1 MDSIFLTVRQ
11 IHGVFGRE
19 ILSVVIIA
27 AALYLAFTYRPNA
40 PRNPVARIFPVLIDI
55 QATLGLIYWLFGVF
69 TGIAYFLSFP
79 FILHPLLGLAT
90 AVVGHILFG
99 SRAPFARLDR
109 WAAPAALGIILVMVL
124 SNVMIAIVA

>member
-1 MDSIFLTVRQ
+1 MDPIFSTVRQ
-11 IHGVFGRE
+11 IHGIFGRE

-55 QATLGLIYWLFGVF
+55 QATLGLIYWLSGVF
-69 TGIAYFLSFP
+69 TGISYFLSFP

-124 SNVMIAIVA
+124 SNVMIAIMA

>member
-1 MDSIFLTVRQ
+1 MDPIFAVVRQ
-11 IHGVFGRE
+11 AHAIFGRE
-19 ILSVVIIA
+19 VLSVLIVA
-27 AALYLAFTYRPNA
+27 AAIYLAFTYRPNA
-40 PRNPVARIFPVLIDI
+40 PRSPVARIFPVLIDI

-69 TGIAYFLSFP
+69 AGVAYFLSFP

-90 AVVGHILFG
+90 AVVAHILFG